1 MRQAARRSV
10 ASGRSG
16 AAVCLSR
23 EHVKRVE
30 APASARRI
38 CTSATFS
45 SSGDSNVRQY
55 VSLYNYT
62 DVDATELPYLRRRVL
77 AAWRE
82 MHVTGRVYLA
92 EEGIN
97 AQLTLPE
104 NRLQAFAT
112 SFPRLFGPEHMY
124 LGARI
129 SDDTAHSSPFKA
141 LSVRIK
147 HQLVADGFERGHLDL
162 RDSGNALPPDQWHNK
177 LRQHLT
183 PKDPHAECNSTV
195 AGPDASKSTDSSS
208 GNSIS
213 TTTTTNNNNNID
225 DVLLLDVRNFYEHE
239 VGRFDGATRIM
250 VDTFRDTFDAVDEIL
265 AKHEAAHDGEK
276 PREVMMY
283 CTGGIRCEKVGAYL
297 KQYKGIDTI
306 HKLQGGI
313 VNYQRFL
320 KEHPDEPSLFKG
332 KNFVFDQRCV
342 AGAVGGAGA
351 ESEVLTE
358 DVLGTCFQCGEPCN
372 DHTNC
377 SNLMCGG
384 LILLCPTCRV
394 ALLGACSDACREEV
408 KKMRDMTG
416 PALRTYRKEHASKWH
431 YNVPNALSRL
441 QYRASARG
449 FSSSAFDSSSSED
462 RLDLNTYV
470 FQMSSP
476 LEDEALLQELRDATQ
491 REWPKSEQLIDA
503 PQGKAL
509 GSLVALVGA
518 KHVLEVGCFTG
529 YSAMCL
535 ASGLP
540 KGDSASSVTT
550 CDIDEATMAFAKDF
564 FTRSSRREQLHAV
577 VSDGLEFLDQ
587 CSATGRTFDLIFVDA
602 NKRQYRNYFDL
613 ILEKRLLRPNGLLVF
628 DNTLF
633 RGRVLAHVNGDAHK
647 KERIARGLA
656 DFNAYV
662 ASDPRVTS
670 VLLPLWDGLTLVR
683 WASSSAQP
691 DNA

>member
-23 EHVKRVE
+23 EHVKRVV
-30 APASARRI
+30 APASARCI
-38 CTSATFS
+38 CTSATIS

-141 LSVRIK
+141 LS
-147 HQLVADGFERGHLDL
+147 
-162 RDSGNALPPDQWHNK
+162 
-177 LRQHLT
+177 
-183 PKDPHAECNSTV
+183 
-195 AGPDASKSTDSSS
+195 
-208 GNSIS
+208 
-213 TTTTTNNNNNID
+213 
-225 DVLLLDVRNFYEHE
+225 
-239 VGRFDGATRIM
+239 
-250 VDTFRDTFDAVDEIL
+250 
-265 AKHEAAHDGEK
+265 
-276 PREVMMY
+276 
-283 CTGGIRCEKVGAYL
+283 
-297 KQYKGIDTI
+297 
-306 HKLQGGI
+306 
-313 VNYQRFL
+313 
-320 KEHPDEPSLFKG
+320 EHPDEPSLFKG

-384 LILLCPTCRV
+384 LILLCPACRV

-416 PALRTYRKEHASKWH
+416 PALRTYRKQHASKWH

-449 FSSSAFDSSSSED
+449 FSSSAIDSSSSDD

-550 CDIDEATMAFAKDF
+550 CDIDKATMAFAKDF

-656 DFNAYV
+656 DFNAHV